1 MPERSPA
8 AEGRAHKGVAAAPAT
23 DQGRRTPAMTRRI
36 PLDRLRDVSK
46 QRSIRH
52 PGWSQ
57 APSERI
63 ADEGEVALKVEW
75 PISR

>member
-1 MPERSPA
+1 MPERGAA
-8 AEGRAHKGVAAAPAT
+8 AEGRPREAAAAAAT
-23 DQGRRTPAMTRRI
+23 LEACRKTQMTKRI

-46 QRSIRH
+46 QRTIRR

-57 APSERI
+57 APDERI
-63 ADEGEVALKVEW
+63 ADEREVALKVEW

>member
-1 MPERSPA
+1 MPERGAA
-8 AEGRAHKGVAAAPAT
+8 AEGRPREAAAAAAALEACRKT
-23 DQGRRTPAMTRRI
+23 QMTKRI

-46 QRSIRH
+46 QRSIRR

-57 APSERI
+57 APSDRREE
-63 ADEGEVALKVEW
+63 DGEVALQVEW